1 MMKIKVSI
9 IVPVYNNEKYLR
21 RCLESLVNQTLK
33 DIEIILINDCSTD
46 KSIDILNG
54 YEEKYSEKITLINLN
69 ENKRP
74 GGARNRGIEDA
85 KGEYLGFV
93 DSDDYVEKDM
103 YEQLYNLAS
112 SGNYDMVDCGFY
124 NGSAKNNA
132 LTTIEKTWG
141 ELNLEKR
148 RHLVAYPGF
157 LWSKIIRRS
166 IIVDNNIKFREKI
179 TFEDIDFLPVVM
191 LYLKK
196 VYATDLVLYYY
207 SNNLE
212 SITSNGDE
220 NIQIEDKMN
229 ALRCLVK
236 KFKEHNA
243 YEDYKEE
250 ITFHIYLIYIYMLQY
265 CTLYLDEGAVNYDI
279 YKVLQKFFF
288 ELVDYDYHNN
298 KYISTL
304 DKKKIM
310 YAEINNLD
318 YKMILD
324 TCKANG

>member
-1 MMKIKVSI
+1 MKIKVSI

-46 KSIDILNG
+46 KSIDILNE
-54 YEEKYSEKITLINLN
+54 YKKKYSEKITLINLN

-74 GGARNRGIEDA
+74 GGARNKGIEAA

-124 NGSAKNNA
+124 NGSAKKNS

-141 ELNLEKR
+141 ELDLEKR

-166 IIVDNNIKFREKI
+166 IIVDNNIKFRENV

-191 LYLKK
+191 LYLKR

-207 SNNLE
+207 SNNFE
-212 SITSNGDE
+212 SITSNGNE
-220 NIQIEDKMN
+220 NIQVEDKMN

-265 CTLYLDEGAVNYDI
+265 YTLYLDEEAVNYEM
-279 YKVLQKFFF
+279 YKALQEFFF
-288 ELVDYDYHNN
+288 ELVDYDYHDN
-298 KYISTL
+298 KYIATL

-324 TCKANG
+324 TCKVNG